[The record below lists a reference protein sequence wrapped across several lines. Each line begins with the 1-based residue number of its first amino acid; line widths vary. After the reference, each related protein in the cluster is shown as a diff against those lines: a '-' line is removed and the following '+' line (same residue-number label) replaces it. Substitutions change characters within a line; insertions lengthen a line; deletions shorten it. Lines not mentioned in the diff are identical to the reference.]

1 MAILGQIQQEYD
13 IKNKLFAR
21 LAKTIRYDHKKKSKN
36 FNEFIDE
43 LPPKLRIKLTLKMH
57 KKNH

>member
-1 MAILGQIQQEYD
+1 MAILGQIKHEYG
-13 IKNKLFAR
+13 IKNKLFDE
-21 LAKTIRYDHKKKSKN
+21 LTKTIRYDHKKKSKN

-43 LPPKLRIKLTLKMH
+43 LPPKLRMKLTVKMH